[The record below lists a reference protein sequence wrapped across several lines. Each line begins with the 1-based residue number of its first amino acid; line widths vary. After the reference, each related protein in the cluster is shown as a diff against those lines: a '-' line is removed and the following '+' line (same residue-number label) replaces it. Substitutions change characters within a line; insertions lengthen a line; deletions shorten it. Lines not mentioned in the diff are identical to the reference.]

1 MISLRP
7 YRHTKVYLCKR
18 MNGEVEYKIATHYN
32 FKYLKLYLHSNL
44 IALDKK
50 LYKMF

>member
-7 YRHTKVYLCKR
+7 YRYIEVYLRKR
-18 MNGEVEYKIATHYN
+18 MNGEVEYKTAMHYN

-44 IALDKK
+44 IASDKK